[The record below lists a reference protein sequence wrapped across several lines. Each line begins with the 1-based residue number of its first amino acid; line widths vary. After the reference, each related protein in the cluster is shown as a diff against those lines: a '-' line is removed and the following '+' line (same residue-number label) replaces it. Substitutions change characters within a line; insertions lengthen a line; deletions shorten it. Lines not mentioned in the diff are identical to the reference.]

1 MPAGPK
7 TPLVETDVLV
17 AAIDPEDPHHSEA
30 STVTSYGNLALT
42 PYNLLEL
49 DLLLKSGRIEVLDYE
64 EFWHKISDLITF
76 YRIKILSPNPI
87 YHAEAAR
94 LRALY
99 NLSYFDS
106 LHAATAIVENTSL
119 ISYDKKAYSK
129 IRGLRYVHPKQFIAN
144 DA

>member
-30 STVTSYGNLALT
+30 SAVISYQNIAFT
-42 PYNLLEL
+42 PYILLEL

-64 EFWHKISDLITF
+64 EFWHKIGDLITF
-76 YRIKILSPNPI
+76 YRIKILSPGPI

-119 ISYDKKAYSK
+119 ISYDKKAYSR

-144 DA
+144 DT